1 MRSVVFGSGIV
12 IGLATRL
19 DRWGRKSQ
27 EMGQP
32 VVALSESLD
41 DVVAREFGPE
51 VVGILVGE
59 TVSAYSHDA
68 SRVWRLGIPT
78 LCGVDDLLSR
88 EGRILEVDLDRARVS
103 VAGTD
108 RGMLPDV
115 KEATQRGERDQV
127 RLVVRAELEQPS
139 DLVACSAADG
149 IAILDADDSL
159 RLDPVDAR
167 ELTAEV
173 ERRWGDPVAIRF
185 FDRDPIGRTVD
196 SLAAACG
203 VRLLDSKS
211 VVGAF
216 HQLVESLD
224 LLRAPW
230 LVLPM
235 VTEADDLRRFR
246 TLTRSLGG
254 GWGATIECPAAAILA
269 NEILAECDLVEV
281 GLNDLTQFT
290 VAWSRDVPHDR
301 LLPTRRLARP
311 FQHFLRWW
319 RARGR
324 WLAFPSRWVSTH
336 PADRGRLLYEVVS
349 LGIGSVSCP
358 APLVVAWTRVQ

>member
-1 MRSVVFGSGIV
+1 MRSVAFGSGIV
-12 IGLATRL
+12 MGLATRL
-19 DRWGRKSQ
+19 DGSGRKSWD
-27 EMGQP
+27 MAQP

-41 DVVAREFGPE
+41 DVVACEFGPE

-78 LCGVDDLLSR
+78 LCGVDDLLPW
-88 EGRILEVDLDRARVS
+88 EGRILEVDLDRIRVS

-115 KEATQRGERDQV
+115 KEAVQRGERDQV
-127 RLVVRAELEQPS
+127 RLVVRGELEQPT

-149 IAILDADDSL
+149 IAVLDADDLL

-185 FDRDPIGRTVD
+185 FDRDPSGQTVD
-196 SLAAACG
+196 SFGGARGA
-203 VRLLDSKS
+203 RLLDSKP

-235 VTEADDLRRFR
+235 VTETDDLRRFR
-246 TLTRSLGG
+246 RLTRSLGG

-269 NEILAECDLVEV
+269 DEIVAECDLVEV

-290 VAWSRDVPHDR
+290 VAWSRNVPHDR
-301 LLPTRRLARP
+301 LLPTRRLAP
-311 FQHFLRWW
+311 AVPAFLEMVA
-319 RARGR
+319 RAG
-324 WLAFPSRWVSTH
+324 AMAGVPVSLGL
-336 PADRGRLLYEVVS
+336 DLLPTATLRDEVVS

-358 APLVVAWTRVQ
+358 APLVVAWTRVR